1 MSVTASRSASSV
13 ATGTEAE
20 ELTDAERAAIE
31 VAIAPKRIDR
41 IITQLSYFSP
51 LLLLLVW
58 EGLSRAGILDARFF
72 PPPSKILVVLWQD
85 LASGELLTDV
95 LATLSRFLVG
105 YAMGVIPAIIIGVTL
120 GLFSRVRQLISPIF
134 QALYPV
140 PKIAIFPLIL
150 FIFGVGEMSKYV
162 IIAIGAFFPVL
173 FNTLSGIV
181 QMPQIYSDV
190 AHNAG
195 ANPIQRCVTV
205 IFPAVLPNIFT
216 GLRLAAGV
224 SYVLIAAAEF
234 VGAKSGVG
242 YYIWMSWETFTVG
255 EMFAGIIVIST
266 MGYLTL
272 LLLDGLEYLL
282 VPKSAR

>member
-1 MSVTASRSASSV
+1 MSTLLASPAAVV
-13 ATGTEAE
+13 ATERQPPP
-20 ELTDAERAAIE
+20 LSDAERAKIEKAIQ
-31 VAIAPKRIDR
+31 PKAYDR
-41 IITQLSYFSP
+41 ALTQLSYFSP
-51 LLLLLVW
+51 LLLLLIW
-58 EGLSRAGILDARFF
+58 EGLSRAHLLDTRFF
-72 PPPSKILVVLWQD
+72 PPPSTILVVLWQD
-85 LASGELLTDV
+85 LASGELVADI
-95 LATLSRFLVG
+95 LATLSRFWVG
-105 YAMGVIPAIIIGVTL
+105 YAMGAIPAIIIGVTL

-162 IIAIGAFFPVL
+162 IIAIGSFFPVL

-181 QMPQIYSDV
+181 QMPRIYTDV

-195 ANPIQRCVTV
+195 ATRAQRCLTV
-205 IFPAVLPNIFT
+205 ILPAVLPSIFT

-266 MGYLTL
+266 MGYFTL
-272 LLLDGLEYLL
+272 LLLDFVEHLL